1 MIVCSQLSICISLI
15 FNHFFTMQK
24 LNIGL
29 FGFGVVGEGIYKV
42 LEEKPEL
49 NASIKKIVIK
59 DKDKFRNAPSELFST
74 NANDILNDEE
84 INVVVELISDSD
96 AAYIIIKKAFNN
108 KKHVISANKKLIAE
122 HHLELLQLQKEND
135 ISFLYEA
142 SVCGSVPI
150 IRNLEEY
157 FDNDLLNYVS
167 GIVNGTTNYILTKM
181 ANENDSYQDALKA
194 AQENG
199 FAEADPTAD
208 VEGFDAAH
216 KLTIIT
222 LHAFGRKIESNDV
235 IRKGITSL
243 KTKDFEYAK
252 EKGFTIK
259 LIANSRIINE
269 NGELISTVLPTFVKL
284 DKTIALVNNEY
295 NGVLIGSSLS
305 DEQFLYGKGAGRFP
319 TSSAVLSDISA
330 LQYDYQYSIRKKSDK
345 KFRVNKS
352 GKVKI
357 YLGYETEVSG
367 IKDFFED
374 IEERY
379 QSNSYNHIIGT
390 ISIDH
395 LKNQKLL
402 NDERLS
408 LIVFE

>member
-1 MIVCSQLSICISLI
+1 MK
-15 FNHFFTMQK
+15 K

-42 LEEKPEL
+42 LEDKPKL

-59 DKDKFRNAPSELFST
+59 DKDKFRNAPNELFST
-74 NANDILNDEE
+74 NPDDILDDDE

-96 AAYIIIKKAFNN
+96 AAYSIIKKAFI
-108 KKHVISANKKLIAE
+108 KHKHVVSANKKLIAE
-122 HHLELLQLQKEND
+122 HHLELIKLQKEND
-135 ISFLYEA
+135 VSFLYEA

-157 FDNDLLNYVS
+157 FDNDLLNYVF

-181 ANENDSYQDALKA
+181 ANANESYQDALKS
-194 AQENG
+194 AQKNG

-216 KLTIIT
+216 KLSIIT
-222 LHAFGRKIESNDV
+222 LHAFGTKIEIADV

-243 KTKDFEYAK
+243 KTKDFEYAR
-252 EKGFTIK
+252 EKGYTIK
-259 LIANSRIINE
+259 LIANSKIINK
-269 NGELISTVLPTFVKL
+269 NGDLNSTVLPTFVKL

-305 DEQFLYGKGAGRFP
+305 DEQFLYGNGAGRFP
-319 TSSAVLSDISA
+319 TASAVLSDISA
-330 LQYDYQYSIRKKSDK
+330 LQYDYEYSIRKKSDK
-345 KFRVNKS
+345 ILKINES
-352 GKVKI
+352 GKLKV
-357 YLGYETEVSG
+357 YLGYKTEVSG
-367 IKDFFED
+367 IQNFFED

-390 ISIDH
+390 ISIH
-395 LKNQKLL
+395 QLKNVNLL
-402 NDERLS
+402 NDKRLS